1 MVRRGGLLFDTDFY
15 RNRARTRSLRGEG
28 RDKVSRPNSLMSKVA
43 AIHVWPLPYREP
55 EGFVRA
61 IAGRVKGEMVPDY
74 TTTC

>member
-1 MVRRGGLLFDTDFY
+1 
-15 RNRARTRSLRGEG
+15 
-28 RDKVSRPNSLMSKVA
+28 MSKVA